1 MPIAQDPSFDSN
13 GRSINPIIEFIS
25 GSLVVLKPGILSSS
39 FNNGASMSLAIAASA
54 SFALEA
60 DPEDN
65 ASVQFRVPANSAG
78 VSNDR
83 IAFYVSG
90 SGKIGIGTKDPETPF
105 DVRDNTE
112 DTNPKTGKTRV
123 LKTSR
128 TSQKFDTPITASSN
142 ISTEGILFTD
152 DIRRRTNNSSTTRI
166 SMGGNNI
173 NVFSGDSTN
182 SHIKMLSTVGT
193 VFNEGGLSVYDFRV
207 EGNTDTHLLFV
218 DAGAD
223 KVAVGTNTV
232 SDSLLTVDGDIRTTN
247 ITASGNISASRIDA
261 SGDISAS
268 GNIHSSNLIIKD
280 SSKIGTVNG
289 INNQDTYIQVVDT
302 SNKIIVSADG
312 DETVQIQSG
321 VVGIGGVPGAT
332 NPLTVYGNISS
343 SGTIITSTLSGGAT
357 GDQSGSL
364 VLSGSLTLKPNA
376 AFPAISSSALYATG
390 SDGKGTAPSELR
402 FGGMPIG
409 PYTTVMINCGFSGGT
424 TARVYLPF
432 AEGGLNDIAT
442 TSTTSTE
449 FHSIIMPFDGYV
461 DQVLL
466 RSENNCGD
474 VVIGTHIQSDGTEHP
489 SATPGE
495 SVTVDMST
503 DDTTK
508 SFKFSSS
515 TFTAGQIVAISMDST
530 NASGDS
536 IATLVLKYDLSK
548 THSNS

>member
-1 MPIAQDPSFDSN
+1 MTFQFDSN
-13 GRSINPIIEFIS
+13 GKTKIPVSVTDSS
-25 GSLVVLKPGILSSS
+25 GSFVLLKPGIPSES
-39 FNNGASMSLAIAASA
+39 FNSAVSLSAAIAVSA
-54 SFALEA
+54 SFAIEP
-60 DPEDN
+60 DPDDSN
-65 ASVQFRVPANSAG
+65 SIQFRIPSKSAG
-78 VSNDR
+78 STNDR

-90 SGKIGIGTKDPETPF
+90 SGEVGVGTKDPESAF
-105 DVRDNTE
+105 DVRDVKE
-112 DTNPKTGKTRV
+112 DVDPKRRD
-123 LKTSR
+123 LKTKIFNVTK
-128 TSQKFDTPITASSN
+128 TSQKFDTPLTASGD

-152 DIRRRTNNSSTTRI
+152 DIRRKTNNSSTTRI

-207 EGNTDTHLLFV
+207 EGDTDTHLLFV

-357 GDQSGSL
+357 
-364 VLSGSLTLKPNA
+364 
-376 AFPAISSSALYATG
+376 
-390 SDGKGTAPSELR
+390 
-402 FGGMPIG
+402 
-409 PYTTVMINCGFSGGT
+409 
-424 TARVYLPF
+424 
-432 AEGGLNDIAT
+432 
-442 TSTTSTE
+442 
-449 FHSIIMPFDGYV
+449 
-461 DQVLL
+461 
-466 RSENNCGD
+466 
-474 VVIGTHIQSDGTEHP
+474 
-489 SATPGE
+489 
-495 SVTVDMST
+495 
-503 DDTTK
+503 
-508 SFKFSSS
+508 
-515 TFTAGQIVAISMDST
+515 
-530 NASGDS
+530 
-536 IATLVLKYDLSK
+536 
-548 THSNS
+548 